1 MYKIFV
7 TNMNTGDVVE
17 FQYKNKKT
25 AINRFKGTCNEIGYK
40 YTDVS
45 QLGLMVAGGVGYEF
59 RLELVEVV

>member
-17 FQYKNKKT
+17 FKYKNKNM
-25 AINRFKGTCNEIGYK
+25 AVNRFKGSCDELGYK